1 MEDLFLKVN
10 NWITE
15 KYTLSR
21 LVTLLLTLTLILIVF
36 FTFFGKPKANQ
47 AKEEKL
53 IPKFEKVDQTRTE
66 SLDSKTIES
75 QGEANEIVVDV
86 KGAVMHEGVYHLK
99 AGSRVTDLVQM
110 AGGLSPEADRNA
122 LNLAEKLSDASMI
135 YVAKKG
141 EINSSELVLKAAAS
155 SSDKQDEK
163 ININK
168 ASEADLTK
176 IPGVGQKRAQEI
188 IAERDRQGGVKSIDD
203 LLKISGIGQ
212 KTLDKLKN
220 DITVD

>member
-1 MEDLFLKVN
+1 
-10 NWITE
+10 
-15 KYTLSR
+15 
-21 LVTLLLTLTLILIVF
+21 
-36 FTFFGKPKANQ
+36 
-47 AKEEKL
+47 
-53 IPKFEKVDQTRTE
+53 
-66 SLDSKTIES
+66 
-75 QGEANEIVVDV
+75 
-86 KGAVMHEGVYHLK
+86 MHEGVYHLK

-188 IAERDRQGGVKSIDD
+188 IAERDRQGV
-203 LLKISGIGQ
+203 LKALMIC
-212 KTLDKLKN
+212 LKFQELGKKPWIN
-220 DITVD
+220 